1 MLKTMDW
8 CSSITVTESLKVVV
22 FDVCCVKWPLEG
34 MRRSLFCLPLHLLI
48 RIGRAAGMQYFEKR
62 SSPVWIGTMD
72 NLQQSLAAFNAIG
85 SRRGSASVLNNLGDQ
100 LAEMGKP
107 EEAKGYYEKAL
118 ALDRE
123 TGYRVGEK
131 HPIAGLADVLRT
143 QGDLEGARKQFER
156 ALALSKETNDENFMA
171 QVDVALASVALA
183 EKRFADGASLARQAT
198 AQFAKSSSTQDEAFS
213 QAMLARN
220 LLGAGNL
227 PEATSAA
234 ERAMALAGKSAAPSP
249 ASRLRWQT
257 PR

>member
-1 MLKTMDW
+1 
-8 CSSITVTESLKVVV
+8 
-22 FDVCCVKWPLEG
+22 
-34 MRRSLFCLPLHLLI
+34 
-48 RIGRAAGMQYFEKR
+48 
-62 SSPVWIGTMD
+62 MD

-198 AQFAKSSSTQDEAFS
+198 AQFAKSSSTQDEVFS

-234 ERAMALAGKSAAPSP
+234 ERAMALVGKSAAPSP
-249 ASRLRWQT
+249 RFEATLADAPIKAKLGKWAQAREELDPLPHESGYRARSSAFLADYLPQLTALERDARAQGLLLVANQAHALS
-257 PR
+257 PAK